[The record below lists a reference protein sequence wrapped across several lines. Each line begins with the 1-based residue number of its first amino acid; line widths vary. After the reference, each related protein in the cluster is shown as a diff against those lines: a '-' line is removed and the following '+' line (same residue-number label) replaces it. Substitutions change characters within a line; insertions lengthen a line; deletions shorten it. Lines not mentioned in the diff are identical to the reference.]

1 MKPEPILVAWSGGK
15 DSALALRAVLA
26 DTSFAVEALLT
37 TVTREYDRISVHGV
51 RRSLLH
57 AHAAALDL
65 PLLEMEIPASCDNTI
80 YEACLARALTSARE
94 RNNRLRRC
102 VFGDL
107 FLEDVRHY
115 REERLAALG
124 MQPIFPLWGKHT
136 GEMASTFL
144 ADGFRAVVV
153 CVDSTL
159 LSPSFSGRQY
169 DAAFLDDLPR
179 DVDPCGE
186 NGEFHTFVYDG
197 PLFREPVELTIGE
210 TVTRDERFVYTDFL
224 PSVATRA
231 FSAPV
236 ASRPSATSPPS
247 SRAPRSHP
255 PRA

>member
-1 MKPEPILVAWSGGK
+1 MRPEPILVAWSGGK

-26 DTSFAVEALLT
+26 DPSLAVEALLT

-57 AHAAALDL
+57 AQVTALDL
-65 PLLEMEIPASCDNTI
+65 PLLEMEIPASCDNST
-80 YEACLARALTSARE
+80 YEASLVRALTGARE
-94 RNNRLRRC
+94 RNERLHRC

-107 FLEDVRHY
+107 FLEDVRRY
-115 REERLAALG
+115 REERLTALG
-124 MQPIFPLWGKHT
+124 MQPIFPLWGRDT
-136 GEMASTFL
+136 RELARAFL

-153 CVDSTL
+153 CVDSAL

-197 PLFREPVELTIGE
+197 PVFRERVELTIGE
-210 TVTRDERFVYTDFL
+210 TVTRDERFVYTDLL
-224 PSVATRA
+224 PSVATREL
-231 FSAPV
+231 SARE
-236 ASRPSATSPPS
+236 ARPPNPTSPPS